1 MERKRPFRLETCFKL
16 GLFGNI
22 CFVAFI
28 IICLIYYYTFSPS
41 GTFRL
46 GFDIAAYIVEFAG
59 FGLMALAIAGICCI
73 VRQRGLMKALLS
85 VYVCVEVFLM
95 LLDFDFIHLDIY
107 NGRSNLLII
116 LHAIFSALVGFS
128 LLSLDPKRTRL
139 EMLVGIAVSM
149 ILAGMFSAVLNL
161 RVYGSILMNAFAYI
175 FLHRFGIT
183 TTGRRSRST
192 ATETVPRYRNTRVR
206 FLRMNDERTNSL
218 SA

>member
-73 VRQRGLMKALLS
+73 VRQRGLMKTLLS
-85 VYVCVEVFLM
+85 VYVCVEVFRLAK
-95 LLDFDFIHLDIY
+95 
-107 NGRSNLLII
+107 NGCI
-116 LHAIFSALVGFS
+116 LHQAL
-128 LLSLDPKRTRL
+128 
-139 EMLVGIAVSM
+139 
-149 ILAGMFSAVLNL
+149 
-161 RVYGSILMNAFAYI
+161 
-175 FLHRFGIT
+175 
-183 TTGRRSRST
+183 
-192 ATETVPRYRNTRVR
+192 
-206 FLRMNDERTNSL
+206 
-218 SA
+218 

>member
-73 VRQRGLMKALLS
+73 VRQRGLMKTLLS

-95 LLDFDFIHLDIY
+95 LLDFDFIHLDVY

-128 LLSLDPKRTRL
+128 FLSLDPKRTRL

-175 FLHRFGIT
+175 VFFASLRYYYNREEIEIDCYGD
-183 TTGRRSRST
+183 RAKVQEYKST
-192 ATETVPRYRNTRVR
+192 
-206 FLRMNDERTNSL
+206 FFKDE
-218 SA
+218 

>member
-1 MERKRPFRLETCFKL
+1 M
-16 GLFGNI
+16 
-22 CFVAFI
+22 AFI

-73 VRQRGLMKALLS
+73 VRQRGLMKTLLS

-95 LLDFDFIHLDIY
+95 LLDFDFIHLDVY

-116 LHAIFSALVGFS
+116 LHAIFSALVGLSF
-128 LLSLDPKRTRL
+128 LSLDPKRTRL

-149 ILAGMFSAVLNL
+149 ILAGMFSAVMNL

-175 FLHRFGIT
+175 FFFASLRYYYNREEIEIDCYGD
-183 TTGRRSRST
+183 RAKVQEYKST
-192 ATETVPRYRNTRVR
+192 
-206 FLRMNDERTNSL
+206 FFKDE
-218 SA
+218 